1 MEGLRAISTSLV
13 LPTSGIAFVFVHY
26 LKLRRIEATLC
37 SVCCARREANDP
49 AKVEH
54 GDKDTEELKRRLQD
68 CVEAVGAA
76 PPLEAAAV
84 DEALRNCAALV
95 RC

>member
-1 MEGLRAISTSLV
+1 M
-13 LPTSGIAFVFVHY
+13 
-26 LKLRRIEATLC
+26 
-37 SVCCARREANDP
+37 
-49 AKVEH
+49 EH

-84 DEALRNCAALV
+84 DEALRNCAASV